1 MYRRRARRASRTSAA
16 RRRAAGHLPASRA
29 RENDPRGLE
38 ARRPIAAGHSRSQ
51 RLSRAFEAAP
61 ADLQAAPASPP
72 PRKLLADRPDA
83 PPPHDAPVWQ
93 DCPEP
98 AVAVVWR
105 GGRTRIAV
113 LARRNLVVRLRHRA
127 TARLRRHTRFATRA
141 RRILLRHLL
150 RDQIRHSRPPPQP
163 TRRRPAEECLGPPTN
178 DQSRE
183 DHAQGIAAADLVS
196 PAFRGLPANDD
207 ER

>member
-51 RLSRAFEAAP
+51 RLSRAFEAVP

-72 PRKLLADRPDA
+72 PRKLLADRPV
-83 PPPHDAPVWQ
+83 PTRLLPHDAPVWQ

-98 AVAVVWR
+98 AVAVVGR

-113 LARRNLVVRLRHRA
+113 LAR
-127 TARLRRHTRFATRA
+127 
-141 RRILLRHLL
+141 
-150 RDQIRHSRPPPQP
+150 
-163 TRRRPAEECLGPPTN
+163 
-178 DQSRE
+178 
-183 DHAQGIAAADLVS
+183 
-196 PAFRGLPANDD
+196 
-207 ER
+207 